1 MCLRKMLKMLSILD
15 LCTSTSG
22 DNDQINSTNLKY
34 NIKTYE
40 SQLQRYVRERGFGS
54 QERQEVHIL
63 RSGAYDFSIHT
74 LQPYK

>member
-1 MCLRKMLKMLSILD
+1 MIRLI
-15 LCTSTSG
+15 
-22 DNDQINSTNLKY
+22 STNLKY
-34 NIKTYE
+34 KIKTYE

-63 RSGAYDFSIHT
+63 RSGAYDFCIHT